1 MCLHVYEQKQC
12 QRYDLCF
19 KVTLQPG
26 CISFSIPLPSKTIIR
41 LIMEEKNMHS
51 HEHEEEGMALWQIV
65 MSAVMLVVGMIASA
79 KGVNIFENKVFS
91 LVWYVIAFLPV
102 GLPVMKEAWEAI
114 VDDTDFFSE
123 FMLMSVATIGAFAL
137 GEYPEAVAVML
148 LYSIGEALQD
158 KAVDKARDNIK
169 SLVAFRPDMAR
180 IVKGQEY
187 NEVKPEEVKID
198 DVIEVRPGER
208 VPLDGKL
215 VTAAASMNTA
225 ALTGESIPRLI
236 ETGKEVMAGM
246 IATDSV
252 IRIAVIRISAESAI
266 SRILS
271 MVEEAANRKSP
282 TEAFI
287 HKFAHVYTPVVILL
301 AVLVVVLPWLLSF
314 ATTYDYVFSE
324 WFKRALVFLV
334 ISCPCALVISIPLG
348 YFGGIGAASKRGILF
363 KGSNYLDAIANL
375 DAVVFDKTGTLTTG
389 EFKVQQVVGISDED
403 MALIAAVEA
412 FSSHPIA
419 SAITKYAGKDNVTVD
434 DSLLKNIPG
443 AGVEYGDMLIGTLKL
458 LRDNGV
464 EYDKSLESI
473 PETIVAVAKKGQL
486 IGYIL
491 LADTPKKDTA
501 TLPQRLRRQGVK
513 IMQILSGDKQAL
525 IDKLVASLNKDSETR
540 VTGFG
545 DLLPQDKVS
554 HISALKE
561 QGKKIAFV
569 GDGINDAPVLALSD
583 VGVAMGAMGS
593 DMAVETADVVIQTD
607 EPGKVAEA
615 VAIAK
620 RTRRIVYQNIVFAI
634 GVKLLVMILGVF
646 GVANLWE
653 AVFADSGVALLAVM
667 NSTRIFLTKKS
678 GI

>member
-1 MCLHVYEQKQC
+1 
-12 QRYDLCF
+12 
-19 KVTLQPG
+19 
-26 CISFSIPLPSKTIIR
+26 
-41 LIMEEKNMHS
+41 MHS
-51 HEHEEEGMALWQIV
+51 HEHEEEGMALWQII
-65 MSAVMLVVGMIASA
+65 MSAVMLVVGMIANA
-79 KGVNIFENKVFS
+79 KGVNMFENKVFS

-180 IVKGQEY
+180 IVVGQEY
-187 NEVKPEEVKID
+187 NEVNPEDVNID
-198 DVIEVRPGER
+198 DIIEVRPGER

-225 ALTGESIPRLI
+225 ALTGESVPRLI

-246 IATDSV
+246 ISTDSV
-252 IRIAVIRISAESAI
+252 IRIAVTRISAESAI
-266 SRILS
+266 SRILL

-403 MALIAAVEA
+403 MALIAAVES

-443 AGVEYGDMLIGTLKL
+443 AGVEYGDMLIGTLKM

-464 EYDKSLESI
+464 EYDKSLDSI
-473 PETIVAVAKKGQL
+473 PETIVAVAKEGQFK
-486 IGYIL
+486 GYIL
-491 LADTPKKDTA
+491 LADTLKADTVN
-501 TLPQRLRRQGVK
+501 LPQSLRRQG
-513 IMQILSGDKQAL
+513 IGTMQILSGDKQAL
-525 IDKLVASLNKDSETR
+525 IDKLVSVLNRGGETH

-561 QGKKIAFV
+561 QGKKVAFV

-615 VAIAK
+615 VAIGK